1 MWAFLAPALLPSEKR
16 AIVPA
21 LYFGLVLFALG
32 VSMAYF
38 VALPVT
44 LQFTMS
50 FQTESL
56 EPAIEIGKYLSVVV
70 RLLLAFGLVFEMPM
84 VILALTALGLVTP
97 EFLAAKR
104 RHALAAITV
113 VCALITP
120 GDVIT
125 LTIMMIVPLVFLYE
139 ISIALAKVVVRK
151 RRIAPATA
159 EG

>member
-1 MWAFLAPALLPSEKR
+1 
-16 AIVPA
+16 
-21 LYFGLVLFALG
+21 
-32 VSMAYF
+32 MAYY

-56 EPAIEIGKYLSVVV
+56 EPSIEIGQYLSVVI
-70 RLLLAFGLVFEMPM
+70 RLLLAFGVVFEMPLL
-84 VILALTALGLVTP
+84 ILALTAMGLVTP
-97 EFLAAKR
+97 ELLAQKR
-104 RHALAAITV
+104 RHALAMITI

-125 LTIMMIVPLVFLYE
+125 LTILMIIPLALLYE
-139 ISIALAKVVVRK
+139 LSISLSKVIERR
-151 RRIAPATA
+151 RRISPVGA